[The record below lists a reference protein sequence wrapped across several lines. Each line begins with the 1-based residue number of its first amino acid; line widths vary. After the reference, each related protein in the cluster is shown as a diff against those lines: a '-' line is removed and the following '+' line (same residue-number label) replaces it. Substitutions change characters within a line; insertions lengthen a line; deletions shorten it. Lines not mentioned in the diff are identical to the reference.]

1 MYRCASFGPMKNRK
15 LLVPVRCTTRKFY
28 LQPPPPE
35 RNDWHVRFVPP
46 SVNGVPREIFRST
59 GTKEIAAA
67 KRIAA
72 KILDH
77 WTVTWRIFAESFKLL
92 ESPPEMRAAK

>member
-1 MYRCASFGPMKNRK
+1 MLHAEVYLRPP
-15 LLVPVRCTTRKFY
+15 LLG
-28 LQPPPPE
+28 
-35 RNDWHVRFVPP
+35 RNNWHVRFVPP
-46 SVNGVPREIFRST
+46 SVDGVPREIFRST
-59 GTKEIAAA
+59 GTKEIPAA

-77 WTVTWRIFAESFKLL
+77 WTVTWRTFAESFKLL